1 MESYVISDGQIS
13 ASSQWD
19 NNHAAI
25 QGRLNFKAGS
35 GKRGGWSSKHNDV
48 NQWLQIDLGDPNTDV
63 TGLATQ
69 GRNAHSQWVTKYK
82 MQYSVDG
89 INFQYYVEQGAEKVI
104 YSTSLFSGETFRE
117 YHLGKPQWPIHFN
130 FYSHFCPLG
139 VLVIASL
146 IVEYRNFPLG

>member
-19 NNHAAI
+19 VNHAAI

-35 GKRGGWSSKHNDV
+35 GKQGGWSSGYNNV

-69 GRNAHSQWVTKYK
+69 GRNAGSQWVTKYK

-104 YSTSLFSGETFRE
+104 
-117 YHLGKPQWPIHFN
+117 
-130 FYSHFCPLG
+130 
-139 VLVIASL
+139 
-146 IVEYRNFPLG
+146 

>member
-35 GKRGGWSSKHNDV
+35 GKRGGWSSLHNDV

-69 GRNAHSQWVTKYK
+69 GRNALSQWVTKYK

-89 INFQYYVEQGAEKVI
+89 TNFQYYVEQGAEKVLWF
-104 YSTSLFSGETFRE
+104 TSQVPGKFFRE
-117 YHLGKPQWPIHFN
+117 YHLGGLQWPLHFKHNN
-130 FYSHFCPLG
+130 FYSHFYPLG
-139 VLVIASL
+139 ALVIAS
-146 IVEYRNFPLG
+146 VTV

>member
-35 GKRGGWSSKHNDV
+35 GKRGGWSSLHNDV

-69 GRNAHSQWVTKYK
+69 GRNALSQWVTKYK

-89 INFQYYVEQGAEKVI
+89 TNFQYYVEQGAEKVLWF
-104 YSTSLFSGETFRE
+104 TAQVSGKIFRG
-117 YHLGKPQWPIHFN
+117 YHLGRLQWPLHFNHNN
-130 FYSHFCPLG
+130 FYSQFYPLG
-139 VLVIASL
+139 ALVIAS
-146 IVEYRNFPLG
+146 VTV

>member
-19 NNHAAI
+19 VNHAAI

-35 GKRGGWSSKHNDV
+35 GKQGGWSSKHNDV
-48 NQWLQIDLGDPNTDV
+48 NQWLQIDLGDPNTDI

-69 GRNAHSQWVTKYK
+69 GRNAYSQWVTKYK

-89 INFQYYVEQGAEKVI
+89 TNFQYYVEQGAEKVLWF
-104 YSTSLFSGETFRE
+104 TSQVSGKIFRG
-117 YHLGKPQWPIHFN
+117 YHLGRLQWPLHFKHN
-130 FYSHFCPLG
+130 NLYSHFYPLG
-139 VLVIASL
+139 VLVIAS
-146 IVEYRNFPLG
+146 VTV

>member
-69 GRNAHSQWVTKYK
+69 GRNVHSQWVTKYK

-89 INFQYYVEQGAEKVI
+89 TNFQYYVEQGAEKVLWF
-104 YSTSLFSGETFRE
+104 TSQVSGKIFRG
-117 YHLGKPQWPIHFN
+117 YHLGRLQWPLHFNHNN
-130 FYSHFCPLG
+130 FYSHFYPLG
-139 VLVIASL
+139 ALVIAS
-146 IVEYRNFPLG
+146 VTV

>member
-1 MESYVISDGQIS
+1 MESYVISDWQIS

-89 INFQYYVEQGAEKVI
+89 TNFQYYVEQGAEKVLWF
-104 YSTSLFSGETFRE
+104 TSQVSGKFFRE
-117 YHLGKPQWPIHFN
+117 YHLGRLQWPLHFKHNN
-130 FYSHFCPLG
+130 FYSHFYPLG
-139 VLVIASL
+139 ALLIASV
-146 IVEYRNFPLG
+146 IV